1 MTADMIGSA
10 RPIHGALQAPSA
22 TSKLQNFIKATA
34 GRCFN
39 CLARGHKAASC
50 RDPVHCLRCRRS
62 GHRERFCKQRP
73 SASAKPSTSRTLPQ
87 RPAQP
92 PRSATPPRSAP
103 PPPSVAAQEMA
114 KGDPHTRP
122 ETETVF
128 IPNSFALMQDAREWE
143 DCTLVPWAMHLPR
156 GAGGRNIAELLV
168 KELGLQRNQ
177 VSVTQ
182 WHQGARFEVFIH
194 MPQLEDYSAARKYLE
209 DGIDIPVG
217 FAPTTRRYE
226 WRYGVLDGAPQGTR
240 PRFPARLPKPPH
252 KMQQE
257 PSNRGGNRQ
266 GSGDRVRR
274 DDRGRPTS
282 KREGRGSCNDRPF
295 SWPSRDETDDDEDD
309 YTHPGLGDDKY
320 SDAYWGV
327 AAVRRERM
335 RSPPRRGY
343 NSNQRRHGTGT
354 MDAGGPINLNAL
366 MPDAKSL
373 STGQLQALFAVR
385 AHDLKMRLQDEVLM
399 PPPSRTVSVSQ
410 VSKETWLGDANDYIN
425 KACFLAEQL
434 GIGAPNAGEEAC
446 ITPDAV
452 RPPTAGTTTTTS
464 SPPKGSAPSPP
475 VAVAADGLAGNDDSD
490 NLLPGGVEAL
500 FKELPPAALPHPPQP
515 LARANRMGG
524 GSTMQRRSARLAKK
538 PKMPIMAAATT
549 TASICSSDTEKAS
562 HRFEIRGYNQH
573 CSGLGI
579 GKYICSTR
587 FTIGG
592 HDWRIRY
599 YPDGATEEFKD
610 YVAVHLEL
618 MSELTNVRLL
628 YDFKL
633 RNNQQQQ
640 QAAISSSDHHHQQL
654 SSSQPAAAYTSISS
668 STAVLTSEGPSTT
681 CGTHKFI
688 HKNELANSTSSYL
701 WGDCLEIECEV
712 TVIKDSRI
720 REIAVRSC
728 TWNVQVPPSD
738 LSLHLLQWFSSGQEA
753 DITFKVEQV
762 TFRAHTLMLAMRSPI
777 FKQQLYGQGQG
788 QTPRDRVQRAEI
800 NIEGISPAVFKALL
814 HFIYTDEL
822 LAEHEGEDMAKRLFA
837 AAETYAM
844 GRLKLLCGNIL
855 SKGLTVQ
862 SVVPILELAH
872 KHQCTELKDACIE
885 FIISSKRRMAD
896 VVSSAEYQVF
906 KHACPV
912 VALEVLEK
920 SSDTYK
926 TAMASRVTEEE
937 QLAYDYHEGKL

>member
-1 MTADMIGSA
+1 
-10 RPIHGALQAPSA
+10 
-22 TSKLQNFIKATA
+22 
-34 GRCFN
+34 
-39 CLARGHKAASC
+39 
-50 RDPVHCLRCRRS
+50 
-62 GHRERFCKQRP
+62 
-73 SASAKPSTSRTLPQ
+73 
-87 RPAQP
+87 
-92 PRSATPPRSAP
+92 
-103 PPPSVAAQEMA
+103 
-114 KGDPHTRP
+114 
-122 ETETVF
+122 
-128 IPNSFALMQDAREWE
+128 
-143 DCTLVPWAMHLPR
+143 
-156 GAGGRNIAELLV
+156 
-168 KELGLQRNQ
+168 
-177 VSVTQ
+177 
-182 WHQGARFEVFIH
+182 
-194 MPQLEDYSAARKYLE
+194 
-209 DGIDIPVG
+209 
-217 FAPTTRRYE
+217 
-226 WRYGVLDGAPQGTR
+226 
-240 PRFPARLPKPPH
+240 
-252 KMQQE
+252 
-257 PSNRGGNRQ
+257 
-266 GSGDRVRR
+266 
-274 DDRGRPTS
+274 
-282 KREGRGSCNDRPF
+282 
-295 SWPSRDETDDDEDD
+295 
-309 YTHPGLGDDKY
+309 
-320 SDAYWGV
+320 
-327 AAVRRERM
+327 
-335 RSPPRRGY
+335 
-343 NSNQRRHGTGT
+343 
-354 MDAGGPINLNAL
+354 
-366 MPDAKSL
+366 
-373 STGQLQALFAVR
+373 
-385 AHDLKMRLQDEVLM
+385 
-399 PPPSRTVSVSQ
+399 
-410 VSKETWLGDANDYIN
+410 
-425 KACFLAEQL
+425 
-434 GIGAPNAGEEAC
+434 
-446 ITPDAV
+446 
-452 RPPTAGTTTTTS
+452 
-464 SPPKGSAPSPP
+464 
-475 VAVAADGLAGNDDSD
+475 
-490 NLLPGGVEAL
+490 
-500 FKELPPAALPHPPQP
+500 
-515 LARANRMGG
+515 
-524 GSTMQRRSARLAKK
+524 
-538 PKMPIMAAATT
+538 MAAATT

-640 QAAISSSDHHHQQL
+640 QAAISS
-654 SSSQPAAAYTSISS
+654 T
-668 STAVLTSEGPSTT
+668 VLTSEGPSTT

-712 TVIKDSRI
+712 TVIKDSR
-720 REIAVRSC
+720 
-728 TWNVQVPPSD
+728 VQVPPSD

-920 SSDTYK
+920 SSD
-926 TAMASRVTEEE
+926 S
-937 QLAYDYHEGKL
+937 KLGLSDPMLFLN